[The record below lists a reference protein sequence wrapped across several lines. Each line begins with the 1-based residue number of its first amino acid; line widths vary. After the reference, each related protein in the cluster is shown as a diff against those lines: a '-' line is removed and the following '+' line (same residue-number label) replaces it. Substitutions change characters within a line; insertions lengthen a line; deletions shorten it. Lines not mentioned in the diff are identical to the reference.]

1 MFVRIKSTPN
11 SPRKSVQI
19 VASVRK
25 GDKVS
30 QKIVRYVGIAMDD
43 YELEKLKQ
51 LAEVIKVKLE
61 AHNQQ
66 LLLSPEELIKTGK
79 KTKHIEKKQ
88 IITDDDYKVNIKNLE
103 EEQRVTNGIH
113 DVYGKLFD
121 DLNCGSII
129 ENSNKNKSAMKIFK
143 EIVLARIANPISK
156 RATVEQLERNYG
168 IILNLDQVYKMMD
181 KLDDTAIENLN
192 TLMYEHTSELF
203 KGKIDVIFFDCT
215 TLYYESFEEDEFRK
229 NGYSKDLKFNQ
240 PQVLIALMVTK
251 EGLPVGYKAFSGDTY
266 EGHTLIP
273 ALAELK
279 VKHNLDKVVYVAD
292 SGLFNKENLEE
303 LESLENK
310 DFEYIV
316 GARLKNMPKQIKEQI
331 LNPKNYIEVNKEFKI
346 AQFDYKDRKLVVS
359 YSAKR
364 ARKDANDRKKA
375 IESLNKKLQKHKNP
389 KNYLSNFG
397 YKKYLTIEGKSK
409 FSLNEEKI
417 KTDSSWDGLHGV
429 ITNSKRLSNQE
440 VLLQYTNL
448 WQVEEAFRIT
458 KHDLK
463 IRPIFHW
470 KPQRVK
476 AHLAISFT
484 AFSLVKHLAYRIKLQ
499 YTKLSPE
506 KIRQHLVNVQTSIL
520 FDKKKRIRFGLPSRM
535 SLEAKKIYQ
544 ALAINRKTTPYI
556 IEKM

>member
-1 MFVRIKSTPN
+1 
-11 SPRKSVQI
+11 
-19 VASVRK
+19 
-25 GDKVS
+25 
-30 QKIVRYVGIAMDD
+30 MDD
-43 YELEKLKQ
+43 YELDKLKQ

-61 AHNQQ
+61 ANDQK
-66 LLLSPEELIKTGK
+66 LLFSPEQLINTKK
-79 KTKHIEKKQ
+79 KSSKTKEKQ
-88 IITDDDYKVNIKNLE
+88 IITDDDYKVNIKDLE

-113 DVYGKLFD
+113 DIYGKLFD

-129 ENSNKNKSAMKIFK
+129 KDPVKNKTAVRIFK
-143 EIVLARIANPISK
+143 EIVLARIANPVSK
-156 RATVEQLERNYG
+156 RATVEDLDENYG
-168 IILNLDQVYKMMD
+168 ISINLNQVYKMMD

-192 TLMYEHTSELF
+192 ELMYNHTLQLF
-203 KGKIDVIFFDCT
+203 QCKIDVIFFDCT

-279 VKHNLDKVVYVAD
+279 EKHNLDKVVYVAD
-292 SGLFNKENLEE
+292 SGLFNKDNLEE
-303 LESLENK
+303 LESLEDK
-310 DFEYIV
+310 KFEYIV
-316 GARLKNMPKQIKEQI
+316 GARLKNMPKKIQEQI
-331 LNPKNYIEVNKEFKI
+331 LNTENYTTINKEFKI

-375 IESLNKKLQKHKNP
+375 IESLKKKLQKHKSP

-397 YKKYLTIEGKSK
+397 YKKYITIEGNSN

-417 KTDSSWDGLHGV
+417 EADSRWDGLHGV
-429 ITNSKRLSNQE
+429 VTNSTKLSNQE
-440 VLLQYTNL
+440 VLNQYTNL

-470 KPQRVK
+470 KPRRVK

-484 AFSLVKHLAYRIKLQ
+484 AYSLVKHLTYRIKLQ
-499 YTKLSPE
+499 YKKLSPE
-506 KIRQHLVNVQTSIL
+506 IIRRHLVRVQTSIL
-520 FDKKKRIRFGLPSRM
+520 FDKKKKIRFGLPSRI
-535 SLEAKKIYQ
+535 SIDAKKIYN
-544 ALAINRKTTPYI
+544 ALAIKRNTTPYI